1 MQKYF
6 VMLPASWWFM
16 MRMREGGHNL
26 VNIIS
31 FQKIKFLIQPP
42 TTSAMTEEEEL
53 WENKELGSHSPQ
65 VLINSL
71 VYFNTKLFH
80 LTVRFTSLRV
90 IWFSIN
96 VHLFRLI
103 SIFSSPSLMSSTR
116 CTETRRTRCGAPWI
130 CTISTFQSVRSPS
143 RSRTTRST
151 CSRRRAAR
159 GTRRCG
165 SPPSASTGPPWRKFS
180 QDSSSMKE
188 QSRFPHPHQTEILTK
203 QNLRTKLQTP
213 RRRKLQ

>member
-65 VLINSL
+65 VLVNTL

-103 SIFSSPSLMSSTR
+103 SIFSSPSLMSSTSSI
-116 CTETRRTRCGAPWI
+116 ETRRTRCGAPWI
-130 CTISTFQSVRSPS
+130 CTISTCQSVRSRS
-143 RSRTTRST
+143 RSRTCST

-165 SPPSASTGPPWRKFS
+165 TPPSASAGPPWRKFS
-180 QDSSSMKE
+180 RGSTAMKE
-188 QSRFPHPHQTEILTK
+188 LHRHPRQT
-203 QNLRTKLQTP
+203 
-213 RRRKLQ
+213 